1 MSRLAL
7 RVRRAIENDCAEA
20 FPSASVVVPSV
31 PPPPSSSVPAVPSSA
46 FVVVIMDAE
55 LPVASSGF
63 TVLSVL
69 SSALVVVIM
78 DAELPVASSGFTVL
92 FSVRKEMEQNTIDP
106 GKKMNKI
113 VTLLTF
119 VGIGLFM
126 ISE

>member
-1 MSRLAL
+1 
-7 RVRRAIENDCAEA
+7 
-20 FPSASVVVPSV
+20 
-31 PPPPSSSVPAVPSSA
+31 
-46 FVVVIMDAE
+46 MDAE

-78 DAELPVASSGFTVL
+78 DAELPVESSGFTVL
-92 FSVRKEMEQNTIDP
+92 SVLSSPRKEMEQNTIDP

-113 VTLLTF
+113 VTLLTV

-126 ISE
+126 ISEWVLLPDGLLCFL